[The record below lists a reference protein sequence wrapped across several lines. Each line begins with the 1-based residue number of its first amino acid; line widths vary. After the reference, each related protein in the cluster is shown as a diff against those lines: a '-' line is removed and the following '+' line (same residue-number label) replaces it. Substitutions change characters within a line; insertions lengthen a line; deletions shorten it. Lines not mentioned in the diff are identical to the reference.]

1 MVALTPPGHVEAVRV
16 GMSTGENRILGAT
29 NAQIRGRVAPA
40 LLGGGLDRAEG
51 RGASYSACVSV
62 GPKDPRV
69 DFVFLA
75 REVGPAFPGG
85 NLVNVRELGLYDI
98 LLLGSLPADI
108 GVVIVG
114 RLQWRAEDAD
124 KQFRITYAVR
134 AFNSQS
140 PQPTLLDSAPVTV
153 EAEPSPYPHHESG
166 FYPAQILSHLIVR
179 LTGYGS
185 YVADVL
191 LDGTVIASEPFAVI
205 TPGSTLS
212 STAVERGR

>member
-1 MVALTPPGHVEAVRV
+1 VT
-16 GMSTGENRILGAT
+16 
-29 NAQIRGRVAPA
+29 
-40 LLGGGLDRAEG
+40 
-51 RGASYSACVSV
+51 V

-69 DFVFLA
+69 DFLILA
-75 REVGPAFPGG
+75 REVGPEFPGG

-98 LLLGSLPADI
+98 LLLLGSLPADI

-114 RLQWRAEDAD
+114 RLQWRAEDAG

-134 AFNSQS
+134 ASNSQS
-140 PQPTLLDSAPVTV
+140 PQPTLLDSAPFTG

-185 YVADVL
+185 YVAEVL

-205 TPGSTLS
+205 PPDSTLS
-212 STAVERGR
+212 STAR

>member
-1 MVALTPPGHVEAVRV
+1 VGLIALKGV
-16 GMSTGENRILGAT
+16 
-29 NAQIRGRVAPA
+29 
-40 LLGGGLDRAEG
+40 
-51 RGASYSACVSV
+51 GASYSACVSV

-114 RLQWRAEDAD
+114 RLHWRAEDAD

-205 TPGSTLS
+205 PPDSTLS

>member
-1 MVALTPPGHVEAVRV
+1 MR
-16 GMSTGENRILGAT
+16 
-29 NAQIRGRVAPA
+29 RGRV
-40 LLGGGLDRAEG
+40 G
-51 RGASYSACVSV
+51 SYSADV
-62 GPKDPRV
+62 PRV
-69 DFVFLA
+69 DFLFLA
-75 REVGPAFPGG
+75 REVGPEFPGG
-85 NLVNVRELGLYDI
+85 NLVNVRELGLYDR
-98 LLLGSLPADI
+98 LQLDSLPADI

-153 EAEPSPYPHHESG
+153 EPGQPSPYPHHESG

-205 TPGSTLS
+205 PPGSTLS
-212 STAVERGR
+212 STAR